1 MRCPSGIMFSRVLFV
16 VVNMALVW
24 AWACQ
29 LVEVRK
35 ERERERVESE
45 IRWWEGVLEELEGL
59 RGVKDVGVFLFFL

>member
-1 MRCPSGIMFSRVLFV
+1 MFSRALFV

-29 LVEVRK
+29 LEEVGK